1 MLRRFDDRPRG
12 TLAPGGRQMSTQKLM
27 AEDLSIVIPTR
38 ARWDKL
44 RLTLDALERQ
54 TERGF
59 ETIVVVDGLDDDV
72 PDLEGVR
79 LLQQEHTGPGVAR
92 NHGVDHTDRQVV
104 LFIGD
109 DMIPRPDF
117 VARHLARHRAGPADE
132 VAVLGRIVWH
142 PAVPRDRLHRWLD
155 WSCALFDYAQLERE
169 RAQDAQWSRFY
180 SSNVSIKRD
189 FFLTVGGFNPE
200 FVYDYEDLDFGWRAG
215 ERGMR
220 LLYEREALVEHL
232 HPYDWPTLE
241 RRYQCHAIGERL
253 MAAKHDWFKPWFH
266 GHIAA
271 AAAESPVPMLWP
283 LLVDTVPRRPA
294 RLRRAFERRADR
306 YYLQRLAPAFI
317 EAWNDAAP
325 EVAQTAV
332 E

>member
-1 MLRRFDDRPRG
+1 
-12 TLAPGGRQMSTQKLM
+12 MSTQKLT

-59 ETIVVVDGLDDDV
+59 ETIVVIDGLNDDA
-72 PDLEGVR
+72 PDLEGIR
-79 LLQQEHTGPGVAR
+79 LLQQEQAGPGVAR
-92 NHGVDHTDRQVV
+92 NRGVEHTDRHLV

-117 VARHLARHRAGPADE
+117 VARHLARHRAEPADE

-142 PAVPRDRLHRWLD
+142 PSVPRDRLHRWLE

-169 RAQDAQWSRFY
+169 RAEDAQWSRFY
-180 SSNVSIKRD
+180 SSNVSLKRD
-189 FFLTVGGFNPE
+189 FFLAAGGFDPD

-220 LLYEREALVEHL
+220 LLYERDALVEHL

-241 RRYQCHAIGERL
+241 RRYESHAVGERL

-266 GHIAA
+266 SHISA
-271 AAAESPVPMLWP
+271 AAAEPQVSKVWP
-283 LLVDTVPRRPA
+283 LIVDRVPRRPA
-294 RLRRAFERRADR
+294 RVRRAVERRADR
-306 YYLQRLAPAFI
+306 YYLRRLAPLFLS
-317 EAWNDAAP
+317 AWNGSRPPGRVTRRAP
-325 EVAQTAV
+325 SMG
-332 E
+332 